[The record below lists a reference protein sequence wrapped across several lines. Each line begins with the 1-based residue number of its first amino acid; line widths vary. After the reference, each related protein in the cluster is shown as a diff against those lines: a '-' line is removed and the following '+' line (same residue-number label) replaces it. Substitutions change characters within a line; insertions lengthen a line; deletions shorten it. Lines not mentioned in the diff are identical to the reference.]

1 MNNAKI
7 WLVVKPTVGVPL
19 FLTAVAVASFS
30 VHVAVL
36 RNTTWVSKFL
46 DGKTKAKTA
55 SNDSVPLPATGA
67 SATVTFSGGNGTD
80 AVQEAT
86 IVLPDG
92 RTGKVV
98 FSALPGSPNAK
109 GATTAMA
116 TELPIPK

>member
-1 MNNAKI
+1 M
-7 WLVVKPTVGVPL
+7 
-19 FLTAVAVASFS
+19 
-30 VHVAVL
+30 

-46 DGKTKAKTA
+46 EGKTKAKTA
-55 SNDSVPLPATGA
+55 SIDAVPLPGSGA

-98 FSALPGSPNAK
+98 FSRAIRQSKRQGDHDGDGDRRAHSEVAGMPSSIFGPW
-109 GATTAMA
+109 GG
-116 TELPIPK
+116 P